1 MTNRVNNLVN
11 ELESTKATLITAISS
26 IEEDKFNTIPFKDSW
41 TAAQVSEHLLK
52 AIGTGVLYGDTK
64 PTNREPGEKIQQ
76 TADLFLNMDIKM
88 TAPDF
93 ILPSG
98 DAHTKAQIISDIE
111 TVFEKLIQAVK
122 KLDLSATCASFEIP
136 GFGEFTR
143 LEFVYFF
150 MFHTQRH
157 INQLKNISMVL
168 AN

>member
-1 MTNRVNNLVN
+1 MTNTVNTLVN
-11 ELESTKATLITAISS
+11 ELEATKAMLIKEIST
-26 IEEDKFNTIPFKDSW
+26 IEEHKFNTIPFKDSW

-64 PTNREPGEKIQQ
+64 PTEREPGEKIQQ

-88 TAPDF
+88 TSPDF
-93 ILPSG
+93 ILPSE
-98 DAHTKAQIISDIE
+98 DAHCKAKIVSDIE
-111 TVFEKLIQAVK
+111 TVFEKLLQAVRT
-122 KLDLSATCASFEIP
+122 LDLSATCVSFEIP

-157 INQLKNISMVL
+157 INQIKNISKFL